1 MILVDASVWVGRF
14 LPQDAHHGA
23 CKAWLANY
31 LAGGETVVVPAHAF
45 AEIAGA
51 ISRRTGDEALGRR
64 AVELILKVPS
74 LKVVN
79 VGRDLGLEGATV
91 ASHCKLRGADAL
103 YVAAARTLNIP
114 LATLDKEQEER
125 GGQCAN
131 VFSPGEFR
139 NAQ

>member
-14 LPQDAHHGA
+14 LPQDAHHEA
-23 CKAWLANY
+23 CKVWLANY
-31 LAGGETVVVPAHAF
+31 LAGGEPVVVPAHAF

-79 VGRDLGLEGATV
+79 IGRELGLEGATV
-91 ASHCKLRGADAL
+91 ASQCKLRGADAL
-103 YVAAARTLNIP
+103 YVAAAQILNIS
-114 LATLDKEQEER
+114 LVTLDKEQKER
-125 GGQCAN
+125 GSQCAS
-131 VFSPGEFR
+131 VFSPGAFR
-139 NAQ
+139 DAQ